1 MILKCNRT
9 LKTVLFTSLFIGHGL
24 VSASTLEIPQSSV
37 SAPSSLGEIRLF
49 HDDQGFHVEQKDE
62 ITFVE
67 NCWVDPILQ
76 DASNEDLEEYLTSG
90 RIFVSQ
96 MDSGEFSLRT
106 KLCLKG
112 SGPIA
117 GMIAYWATKTLCYGT
132 AVAGAAGAV
141 VATGGAA
148 GAAAGAMAAASTAG
162 ASTAA
167 VVVGGAIAGGGLAT
181 EAAMATTAV
190 VTSAGG
196 LAAAAAAVE
205 TASLG
210 ALGFFTA
217 IPFLP

>member
-1 MILKCNRT
+1 M
-9 LKTVLFTSLFIGHGL
+9 
-24 VSASTLEIPQSSV
+24 
-37 SAPSSLGEIRLF
+37 
-49 HDDQGFHVEQKDE
+49 
-62 ITFVE
+62 VE

-76 DASNEDLEEYLTSG
+76 NILNEELEEYLNSA

-96 MDSGEFSLRT
+96 TDGGEFVLKT

-112 SGPIA
+112 GGPILA
-117 GMIAYWATKTLCYGT
+117 SIGYWVTKTFCYGT

-148 GAAAGAMAAASTAG
+148 GAAAGAMAAASTVG

-167 VVVGGAIAGGGLAT
+167 VVAGGAIAGGGLAT

-190 VTSAGG
+190 VASAGG
-196 LAAAAAAVE
+196 FAAAAAAVE

-210 ALGFFTA
+210 VFSLLFALPT
-217 IPFLP
+217 P